1 MLNNGLKVVNYTK
14 HQEEIMFSRYT
25 LKTVATGL
33 VTLSMLVSATA
44 QALWVQNLP
53 ETEIITQFHGD
64 PESAQLRLFMAGNQ
78 FVVMDNLIAEFKKQ
92 HPKYQEIYYVT
103 IPPGKELQWILNG
116 GAEWRAA
123 GFPNVQELDKMGS
136 DDPDDWEMATTGA
149 PGVGFKMLNMP
160 DVYTTVARGH
170 MNKLA
175 GEGFVDEAFTYTHN
189 QLAVMA
195 HTDQVDAL
203 LDIAIDETLFPGE
216 DGLTT
221 DTEPTLTAAGLYRL
235 FASGQVWISEPDIKT
250 QGIER
255 HIWRMY
261 TNASHAVY
269 GCPGSGHPVC
279 YVVVNDVFT
288 EDDETDDQAGME
300 LFFDTRRSEPDESLR
315 KIVYY
320 LKRFDLEGY
329 SDDDDA
335 TTFVTSV
342 HHLETPANIEE
353 GRDLAENPDPEID
366 PGRLTV
372 GPVWGT
378 EVEFQQFRKENPDI
392 VAIRIDDDAG
402 LDGKALNRSDDVNYL
417 AAKVA
422 TANNKNKKAAR
433 DFLEFLK
440 SDEAQVILER
450 AGFIPA
456 TEDELDTTISLP

>member
-1 MLNNGLKVVNYTK
+1 
-14 HQEEIMFSRYT
+14 MFSRYT

-44 QALWVQNLP
+44 QALWVQNQP

-92 HPKYQEIYYVT
+92 HPKYKEIYYVT
-103 IPPGKELQWILNG
+103 IPPGKELQWILKG

-123 GFPNVQELDKMGS
+123 GFPNVQELVKPEP
-136 DDPDDWEMATTGA
+136 DPSTWFMETTGA
-149 PGVGFKMLNMP
+149 PGVGFKMLDMP

-170 MNKLA
+170 MNQLA
-175 GEGFVDEAFTYTHN
+175 NAGLVEEAFTYTHN

-195 HTDQVDAL
+195 DDSQLPYLAAIADDDTIIADAVDNGK
-203 LDIAIDETLFPGE
+203 PGFNG
-216 DGLTT
+216 DG
-221 DTEPTLTAAGLYRL
+221 ELTAEGLYRL
-235 FASGQVWISEPDIKT
+235 FASGEVFISEPDIKT

-279 YVVVNDVFT
+279 SVVVNDVFT
-288 EDDETDDQAGME
+288 TADETDDQAGME
-300 LFFDTRRSEPDESLR
+300 LFFETNRSEPDESLR

-320 LKRFDLEGY
+320 LKRFDLGDY
-329 SDDDDA
+329 TSLIDA

-353 GRDLAENPDPEID
+353 GVSMIPM
-366 PGRLTV
+366 RLTV

-378 EVEFQQFRKENPDI
+378 EVEFQQFRRENPDI

-402 LDGKALNRSDDVNYL
+402 PDGKALNRSDDVNYL
-417 AAKVA
+417 AAKID
-422 TANNKNKKAAR
+422 TANEKNSKAAR

-456 TEDELDTTISLP
+456 TETELDTTIPLP

>member
-1 MLNNGLKVVNYTK
+1 MKKYLSLITIPLLMLA
-14 HQEEIMFSRYT
+14 S
-25 LKTVATGL
+25 
-33 VTLSMLVSATA
+33 TA
-44 QALWVQNLP
+44 SEALWEQVRDD
-53 ETEIITQFHGD
+53 TEIITQFHGD
-64 PESAQLRLFMAGNQ
+64 PEKAQLRLFMAGNQ

-103 IPPGKELQWILNG
+103 IPPGKELAWIQNG

-123 GFPNVQELDKMGS
+123 DFPDVQELVKTNPN
-136 DDPDDWEMATTGA
+136 DPSTWDMITTGA
-149 PGVGFKMLNMP
+149 PGAGFKMLDMP
-160 DVYTTVARGH
+160 DVYTTVSRGH
-170 MNKLA
+170 MRDLGDAGLA
-175 GEGFVDEAFTYTHN
+175 DEAFTYTHN

-195 HTDQVDAL
+195 DESQLTSLEEIANDVTIIADEVD
-203 LDIAIDETLFPGE
+203 DNKPGFNV
-216 DGLTT
+216 DG
-221 DTEPTLTAAGLYRL
+221 ELTAEGLYRL
-235 FASGQVWISEPDIKT
+235 FASGEVFISEPDIKT

-269 GCPGSGHPVC
+269 GCTDSGHPVC
-279 YVVVNDVFT
+279 AVGVNDVFPT
-288 EDDETDDQAGME
+288 ETDDQAGMAA
-300 LFFDTRRSEPDESLR
+300 FFSGESDLSLR

-320 LKRFDLEGY
+320 LKRFNLAPY
-329 SDDDDA
+329 NSPAPLNA

-353 GRDLAENPDPEID
+353 GLTIP
-366 PGRLTV
+366 RLTV

-378 EVEFQQFRKENPDI
+378 EVEFQQYRKGKPNI
-392 VAIRIDDDAG
+392 VAIRIDDDVG

-433 DFLEFLK
+433 DFLKFLK

-456 TEDELDTTISLP
+456 TETELNTTIPLP

>member
-1 MLNNGLKVVNYTK
+1 MKKYLSLISIPFLMLA
-14 HQEEIMFSRYT
+14 S
-25 LKTVATGL
+25 
-33 VTLSMLVSATA
+33 TA
-44 QALWVQNLP
+44 SEALWEQVRG

-64 PESAQLRLFMAGNQ
+64 PENAQLRLFMAGNQ

-103 IPPGKELQWILNG
+103 IPPGKELQWILNE

-123 GFPNVQELDKMGS
+123 DFPNVQELDKMGS
-136 DDPDDWEMATTGA
+136 DFPEDWEMVTTLA
-149 PGVGFKMLNMP
+149 PGTGFKMLDMP

-170 MNKLA
+170 MDTLA
-175 GEGFVDEAFTYTHN
+175 TEGLVDEMFTYTHN

-195 HTDQVDAL
+195 HVDQVGAL
-203 LDIAIDETLFPGE
+203 LDIANDTVLFPSQ
-216 DGLTT
+216 DGLTA
-221 DTEPTLTAAGLYRL
+221 DGELTAAGLYRL
-235 FASGQVWISEPDIKT
+235 FASDQVWISEPDIQT

-261 TNASHAVY
+261 TNVSQAAY
-269 GCPGSGHPVC
+269 GCPGSGLDVC
-279 YVVVNDVFT
+279 DVVVNDVFPPKPDDCAT
-288 EDDETDDQAGME
+288 NATFFASEDDA
-300 LFFDTRRSEPDESLR
+300 SLR
-315 KIVYY
+315 KIVYQ
-320 LKRFDLEGY
+320 LKRCDQGPY
-329 SDDDDA
+329 TSTTDA
-335 TTFVTSV
+335 TTFITSV

-353 GRDLAENPDPEID
+353 GQSMMPP
-366 PGRLTV
+366 RLTV

-392 VAIRIDDDAG
+392 VAIRIDDAAG
-402 LDGKALNRSDDVNYL
+402 PDGKALNRSDHVNYL

-440 SDEAQVILER
+440 SPEAQFILEQ

-456 TEDELDTTISLP
+456 TEAELNMSIPLP